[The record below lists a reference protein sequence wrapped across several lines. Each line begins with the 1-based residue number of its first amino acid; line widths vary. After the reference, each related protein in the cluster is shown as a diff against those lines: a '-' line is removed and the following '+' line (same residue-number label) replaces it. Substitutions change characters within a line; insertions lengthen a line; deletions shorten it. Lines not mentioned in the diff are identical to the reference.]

1 MKKIL
6 VVIVIVAALAGAG
19 VGGYFLGLSHGKQ
32 DGFALGYD
40 KGKGKAD
47 LADRPVIMP
56 VLIPGDSTPDD
67 LLVAADWT
75 DDELAGVEPD
85 AWARLLNTSPSPL
98 KAHRQEG
105 MSLASA
111 LSTEDADAVRG
122 QVAYARDLLAAGRDE
137 AESRKRLYL
146 QIRQNFDVEGATVLG
161 PEGAPVQIV
170 WWMDYQ
176 CPYCEQAWPVVKELR
191 ATYPEDVR
199 FVVMNLP
206 LRMHPEADE
215 AGRAAWAAG
224 QQGKFD
230 EMSELLFDKRKK
242 LRKHIPEDG
251 AAFEKMA
258 VEIGLDMERYR
269 ADYAAAGELVDAQKG
284 QARGAGVTG
293 VPAFF
298 INGTKPRI
306 RLGVQSYV
314 SYIEQVLA
322 GQDPA
327 TAP

>member
-6 VVIVIVAALAGAG
+6 VVIVLVAAVAGAG
-19 VGGYFLGLSHGKQ
+19 VGGYFLGLSHGKE

-47 LADRPVIMP
+47 LADRPVVMP
-56 VLIPGDSTPDD
+56 VLLPGESTPDD
-67 LLVAADWT
+67 LLAAVDWSA
-75 DDELAGVEPD
+75 DDLAVVDPE

-105 MSLASA
+105 MSLADA
-111 LSTEDADAVRG
+111 LSTEDAAAVHG

-137 AESRKRLYL
+137 PESRKRLYL
-146 QIRQNFDVEGATVLG
+146 QIRQDFDVEGATVLG
-161 PEGAPVQIV
+161 PQDAPVQIV
-170 WWMDYQ
+170 WWMDFQ
-176 CPYCEQAWPVVKELR
+176 CPYCVQAWPVVQELR

-230 EMSELLFDKRKK
+230 EMADLLFKARKK
-242 LRKHIPEDG
+242 LGKHIPEDG
-251 AAFEKMA
+251 AAMEKMA
-258 VEIGLDMERYR
+258 GQIGLDMDRYR
-269 ADYAAAGELVDAQKG
+269 ADYAAAGELVDTQKL
-284 QARGAGVTG
+284 QARDAGVTG

-306 RLGVQSYV
+306 RLGVESYV

-327 TAP
+327 LAP